1 MAKIY
6 EADPVVRQRNLEQ
19 EQLLGYWIK
28 KYGISKKTLDTHPC
42 ADDLVSLLNI
52 RLYLAE
58 NKRFTTLSIDAKI
71 GVMWQSV
78 YNRRQALYPK
88 HYKTLEKIV
97 LDIENRKAL
106 QAEKISTARAKIQQA
121 RLGNG

>member
-1 MAKIY
+1 MNNKELAQYQKAQAL
-6 EADPVVRQRNLEQ
+6 EA
-19 EQLLGYWIK
+19 EQLVGCWIK
-28 KYGISKKTLDTHPC
+28 KYGISKKTLDTHLC
-42 ADDLVSLLNI
+42 GDDLVALLNI

-58 NKRFTTLSIDAKI
+58 NKKFTTLSIDAKI

-78 YNRRQALYPK
+78 YNRQQALKPK
-88 HYKTLEKIV
+88 HYTTLEKIV
-97 LDIENRKAL
+97 LDIETRKAL

>member
-1 MAKIY
+1 MNKRELAQHQKQQ
-6 EADPVVRQRNLEQ
+6 AFEQ

-42 ADDLVSLLNI
+42 GDDLVALLNI

-78 YNRRQALYPK
+78 YNRKQALYPK
-88 HYKTLEKIV
+88 HYQTLENIV

-106 QAEKISTARAKIQQA
+106 QAEKISQARQKIQKA